1 MYRFQAPEMH
11 ASPAAELN
19 KNSRIRFGKSNNF
32 TLSLL
37 CIRTGIPRQK
47 PLPQELY
54 PKQKPLFDRRSK
66 AKNLITR
73 PFLPNRLFVP
83 FLLLF
88 TRAAFGQSESK
99 NISISSFKEKIEF
112 EKGDKNNPVLIKHSS
127 ETVYLCNDFRT
138 STDIVEFYNDQ
149 ESIDDVDIF
158 VSDRKIT
165 KSITVHQEP
174 YSSEGI
180 FYSDQKVLYFNL
192 PLEKK
197 GNTSEVRMKKTVKDP
212 RYLDEFYF
220 DSRYPVSLH
229 EITLVIPDWVKTE
242 IKEFNFPGYSISK
255 TRDEKNGTQTIV
267 YSASNLP
274 AMPNENSSP
283 GITYT
288 SPHIMLITQ
297 QAVVNGVTITYFKN
311 TADQYAWYASLVK
324 QIGNDDASIKAK
336 AAGIVQGKTSDMD
349 RIQAIYF
356 WVQQN
361 IRYLAFENGI
371 AGFRPEKAQ
380 EVLRKKYGDCKGMAN
395 LTKCLLTSQGFDA
408 RLCWIG
414 TNHIAYDY
422 SIPSLAVDN
431 HMICALMYKGK
442 LYFLD
447 ATETNSG
454 FEEYAER
461 IQGRQV
467 LIENGDKYILEHVP
481 KTAFTQNTETETRV
495 LQIDGSSFKGT
506 ATQTFSGESKESLIN
521 NIEAVK
527 KDKIDN
533 AIRNYLTEGKKEYEI
548 SNLVMTNSK
557 PEEGKMSIAYTLVHE
572 HAVNVF
578 GNDMYVDLDFRKSFS
593 SFKIDTAKRKLDYMF
608 SYKMNDITETT
619 LLLPAGYQAET
630 LPPNYIVQN
639 PVFEIKMTYVKQ
651 PGKIIFHKEVNIKQA
666 LLKKGYFTE
675 WNKAIDG
682 LNEFYN
688 NQLTL
693 TKS

>member
-1 MYRFQAPEMH
+1 MRKIQIIPYFNAIFRPPGCYIISSGISMPCCLIPEIVYHTLMINIPITMH
-11 ASPAAELN
+11 
-19 KNSRIRFGKSNNF
+19 RI
-32 TLSLL
+32 
-37 CIRTGIPRQK
+37 
-47 PLPQELY
+47 
-54 PKQKPLFDRRSK
+54 
-66 AKNLITR
+66 
-73 PFLPNRLFVP
+73 
-83 FLLLF
+83 
-88 TRAAFGQSESK
+88 AFGVMLLMTQFVFAQTESK
-99 NISISSFKEKIEF
+99 NITISSLREKIEF
-112 EKGDKNNPVLIKHSS
+112 EKGDKEHPVLIRHNV
-127 ETVYLCNDFRT
+127 ETVYLCNEFRT
-138 STDIVEFYNDQ
+138 SNDIVEFYNDQ

-158 VSDRKIT
+158 VNEKKVT
-165 KSITVHQEP
+165 KMIPVHQEP

-180 FYSDQKVLYFNL
+180 FYSDQKILYFTL

-197 GNTSEVRMKKTVKDP
+197 GNTSEVRIKKTIKDP
-212 RYLDEFYF
+212 RYLDQFFF
-220 DSRYPVSLH
+220 DNPFPVLFH
-229 EITLVIPDWVKTE
+229 EITLVIPNWVSTE
-242 IKEFNFPGYSISK
+242 IKEFNFPGHSISK
-255 TRDEKNGTQTIV
+255 TSEEKGGGKTIV

-274 AMPNENSSP
+274 AMPEESASP

-297 QAVVNGVTITYFKN
+297 QATIGGNTVTYFRN

-324 QIGNDDASIKAK
+324 EIGNDDIAIKAK
-336 AAGIVQGKTSDMD
+336 ASEIVRGKTTDMD
-349 RIQAIYF
+349 KIKAIYF

-380 EVLRKKYGDCKGMAN
+380 EVMRKKYGDCKGMAN

-431 HMICALMYKGK
+431 HMICALYYKNK

-467 LIENGDKYILEHVP
+467 LIENGDKYVLEHVP
-481 KTAFTQNTETETRV
+481 QTAYVQNTETETRV
-495 LQIDGSSFKGT
+495 LRIDGTSYKGT
-506 ATQTFSGESKESLIN
+506 GTQTFSGESKEYLIN
-521 NIEAVK
+521 NMESVK
-527 KDKIDN
+527 KDKLEN
-533 AIRNYLTEGKKEYEI
+533 AIRNYLNEGKKDYEI
-548 SNLVMTNSK
+548 SNLVMNNTK
-557 PEEGKMSIAYTLVHE
+557 PDEGKMSIQYNLVHQN
-572 HAVNVF
+572 AVNIF

-593 SFKIDTAKRKLDYMF
+593 TFKIDTTKRKMDYMF
-608 SYKMNDITETT
+608 PYKMNDITETT
-619 LLLPAGYQAET
+619 LMMPDGYQAQT
-630 LPPNYIVQN
+630 LPSNFVVQN
-639 PVFEIKMTYVKQ
+639 PVFEIKMTYIKQ
-651 PGKIIFHKEVNIKQA
+651 PGKIIFRKEINIKQA
-666 LLKKGYFTE
+666 VLKKGYFPE